1 MTDKLPIEPTAEEL
15 QLIDIRETL
24 IKNGM
29 IERIFDPVAK
39 KNRYAQTK
47 QGLIT
52 LLAYK
57 ELTNDL
63 VDERIP
69 ASEDV
74 IADCK
79 KSTEYDQLKK
89 KMKDDDGIIIKQMN
103 MQTGDSQFFP
113 TPDGHAVMQTMLFW
127 IDEQKQKAFQKDLK
141 VQRIKQ
147 SMGNWVKEELN
158 PTKIL
163 SGMMKAS
170 VKMGEVSDGMA
181 KFAGDSKQKPKK
193 RKWSGR
199 KKRKR

>member
-1 MTDKLPIEPTAEEL
+1 MNKLPIEPTAEEL

-39 KNRYAQTK
+39 KNRYMQTK

-63 VDERIP
+63 VDEKIP
-69 ASEDV
+69 ASDSV
-74 IADCK
+74 IADYK
-79 KSTEYDQLKK
+79 RSTEYDQLKK
-89 KMKDDDGIIIKQMN
+89 KMKDDEKIIVK
-103 MQTGDSQFFP
+103 TTDWDSGTDQFLP

-127 IDEQKQKAFQKDLK
+127 IDEKKQKAFQKDLK